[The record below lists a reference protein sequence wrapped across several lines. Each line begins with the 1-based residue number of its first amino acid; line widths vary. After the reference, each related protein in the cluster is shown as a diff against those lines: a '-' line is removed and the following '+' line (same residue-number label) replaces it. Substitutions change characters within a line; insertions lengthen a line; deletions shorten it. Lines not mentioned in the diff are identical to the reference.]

1 MKLLP
6 ISLDEEQINQI
17 MDLGACNYTPDKIIL
32 LMGFDKEAFMVSF
45 EDKESDLRQAYDAG
59 ILKAQFM
66 IMNKQRELAESGNIT
81 AAQIFLK
88 EAQAVKNAQ
97 TRDKILFDGCS

>member
-6 ISLDEEQINQI
+6 VRLSEEEINQI

-32 LMGFDKEAFMVSF
+32 LMGFDKEAFLAAF
-45 EDKESDLRQAYDAG
+45 EDTTSDLRQAYDAG

-88 EAQAVKNAQ
+88 EAALIKNAQ
-97 TRDKILFDGCS
+97 IRDKILFDGCS